1 MSEYQYYDLEYEK
14 EIKKFQYLPY
24 LDYVSRE
31 YVDQFNRNILRKNF
45 GYYEDENNP
54 NNYLEEE
61 NRYINDRDR
70 FIAYR
75 NRYTEN
81 DILYENLTAELNNLI
96 IYYNG
101 LKEYKKQK
109 LYEGYLYKIQSHI
122 YNENKRI
129 LKIANEIDDILVKDS
144 YGIIDNREKHL
155 NINQLIIIMVLLFI
169 LCIFVYNYTY
179 IKL

>member
-81 DILYENLTAELNNLI
+81 DILYE
-96 IYYNG
+96 
-101 LKEYKKQK
+101 
-109 LYEGYLYKIQSHI
+109 KIGRAH
-122 YNENKRI
+122 
-129 LKIANEIDDILVKDS
+129 V
-144 YGIIDNREKHL
+144 
-155 NINQLIIIMVLLFI
+155 
-169 LCIFVYNYTY
+169 
-179 IKL
+179 